1 MDVIMKTTRSL
12 VLVLLQSALLL
23 SCSKQVST
31 PAALHDPVTPLT
43 SGYAEI
49 NSVKLYYEIT
59 GEGEPLLLL
68 HGGLGGSE
76 HFAKIIPLLSGSFKV
91 ITVDRRGHGRSN
103 DNGEPYTYA
112 AMADETAA
120 FLDHLH
126 LDSVN
131 MLGFSDGGVVGYHLA
146 STYPDKVRKLAAVGA
161 NFRVNGL
168 TDETVDF
175 TKNRLTPEG
184 LRETF
189 PQIEREYRAT
199 NPQPDNFEVFLARSN
214 ELWLRDPY
222 LTEEQMTGIQAPVL
236 FIVGENDAVR
246 IDHVLFMRTL
256 VEQSQLCVLPG
267 ATHFVL
273 AENPKVVLPILMD
286 FFDGLSS

>member
-1 MDVIMKTTRSL
+1 MHTTRSL
-12 VLVLLQSALLL
+12 VLVLLPSALLL
-23 SCSKQVST
+23 SCSKPDSAPAPIPD
-31 PAALHDPVTPLT
+31 PAAQVT

-68 HGGLGGSE
+68 HGGLGGSD
-76 HFAKIIPLLSGSFKV
+76 HFSKFTPSLSGSFKV
-91 ITVDRRGHGRSN
+91 ITVDRRGHGRSY

-112 AMADETAA
+112 AFADETAA

-131 MLGFSDGGVVGYHLA
+131 ILGFSDGGVVGYHLA
-146 STYPDKVRKLAAVGA
+146 STYPNKVRKLVAVGA
-161 NFRVNGL
+161 NFLVNGM
-168 TDETVDF
+168 TEEAIEF

-189 PQIEREYRAT
+189 PEIEREYRAT
-199 NPQPDNFEVFLARSN
+199 NPQPENFETFLTRSN
-214 ELWLRDPY
+214 DLWLRNPY
-222 LTEEQMTGIQAPVL
+222 LTEDQMMGIRAPVL
-236 FIVGENDAVR
+236 FVVGEKDAVR
-246 IDHVLFMRTL
+246 IEHVLLMRTL
-256 VEQSQLCVLPG
+256 VENSQMCVLPG

-273 AENPKVVLPILMD
+273 GENPKVVLPILMD
-286 FFDGLSS
+286 FLSKRRS